1 MHLFVDGNL
10 IVIDRGSLLAA
21 QRADPEFD
29 VLVLLRDLGK
39 VTDAEVFEAYK
50 RASELRQR

>member
-1 MHLFVDGNL
+1 MHLFVDDNL
-10 IVIDRGSLLAA
+10 IVIDRESLLAA

-29 VLVLLRDLGK
+29 ALVLLRDLGK

-50 RASELRQR
+50 RASELRHR